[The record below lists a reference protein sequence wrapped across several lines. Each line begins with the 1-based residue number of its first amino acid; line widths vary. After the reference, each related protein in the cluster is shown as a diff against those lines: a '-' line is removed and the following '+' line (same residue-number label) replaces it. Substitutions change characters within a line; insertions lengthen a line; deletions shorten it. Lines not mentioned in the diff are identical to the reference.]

1 MARQTAAQKKAA
13 AAKKAAQAQKA
24 PATTTQTALATTGAT
39 MQPAPGA
46 TDQTGTT
53 DQAGTTGQAGATLAI
68 SLIDQAVA
76 FSMGDLDDE
85 AQAQAAFDLWD
96 LMGCV
101 ALPPKLAVAIFDCAH
116 DQGAKVCERLLGKV
130 GITRDEGEYDL
141 STLEDRD
148 IDELVRSFLAW
159 RLRRYAFTAAAATKM
174 LEWSQHIL
182 ALQALTIT
190 EPEETTQ
197 A

>member
-1 MARQTAAQKKAA
+1 MAKKTNAQMAKAKAA
-13 AAKKAAQAQKA
+13 AAAKAAQAQKTTTTA
-24 PATTTQTALATTGAT
+24 PATTGTTTQPATQTAPSTEVVINVT
-39 MQPAPGA
+39 P
-46 TDQTGTT
+46 
-53 DQAGTTGQAGATLAI
+53 

-76 FSMGDLDDE
+76 FSMGE
-85 AQAQAAFDLWD
+85 ITEKSEAQAAFDLWD
-96 LMGCV
+96 LMGCE
-101 ALPPKLAVAIFDCAH
+101 ALPPKLSVAVFDCAH

-130 GITRDEGEYDL
+130 GITRNEGEYDL
-141 STLEDRD
+141 SPLDDLD
-148 IDELVRSFLAW
+148 IDELVRGFLAW

-182 ALQALTIT
+182 ALQALIII

>member
-1 MARQTAAQKKAA
+1 MAKQTAAQKAKAA
-13 AAKKAAQAQKA
+13 AAKKKAAQAKA
-24 PATTTQTALATTGAT
+24 TQATQAPVTTTQPTPATTGAT
-39 MQPAPGA
+39 TQPAPG
-46 TDQTGTT
+46 TTSSTGVVIEVTP
-53 DQAGTTGQAGATLAI
+53 
-68 SLIDQAVA
+68 SLIDQAIA
-76 FSMGDLDDE
+76 FSMGELADE

-96 LMGCV
+96 LMGCE

-141 STLEDRD
+141 SPLDELS
-148 IDELVRSFLAW
+148 IDELVRGFLAW

-174 LEWSQHIL
+174 LEWSQHVL
-182 ALQALTIT
+182 ALQALIII
-190 EPEETTQ
+190 EPEETAQ

>member
-1 MARQTAAQKKAA
+1 MAKQTAAQKAKAKSAA
-13 AAKKAAQAQKA
+13 AAKATQAQKA
-24 PATTTQTALATTGAT
+24 PATAPATTGAT
-39 MQPAPGA
+39 TQPTPS
-46 TDQTGTT
+46 TELVIDVTP
-53 DQAGTTGQAGATLAI
+53 
-68 SLIDQAVA
+68 SLIDQAIA
-76 FSMGDLDDE
+76 FSMGELADE

-96 LMGCV
+96 GMGCE

-116 DQGAKVCERLLGKV
+116 DQGPKVCERLLGKV
-130 GITRDEGEYDL
+130 GITRNEGEYDL
-141 STLEDRD
+141 SPLDDLD
-148 IDELVRSFLAW
+148 IDELVRGFLAW

-182 ALQALTIT
+182 ALQALTII

>member
-1 MARQTAAQKKAA
+1 MAKQTAAQKAKAKAA
-13 AAKKAAQAQKA
+13 TAAKATQAQKA
-24 PATTTQTALATTGAT
+24 PATAPATTGAPVAQAPATTGAT
-39 MQPAPGA
+39 TQPTPAPA
-46 TDQTGTT
+46 PSTELVIDVTP
-53 DQAGTTGQAGATLAI
+53 
-68 SLIDQAVA
+68 SLIDQAIA
-76 FSMGDLDDE
+76 FSMGELADE

-96 LMGCV
+96 GMGCE

-116 DQGAKVCERLLGKV
+116 HQGPKVCERLLGKV
-130 GITRDEGEYDL
+130 DITRHDGEYDIIANDQGDL
-141 STLEDRD
+141 DHILRD
-148 IDELVRSFLAW
+148 FLAW

-182 ALQALTIT
+182 ALQALDII

>member
-1 MARQTAAQKKAA
+1 MAKQTAAQKAKAQTAA
-13 AAKKAAQAQKA
+13 AAKATQAQKA
-24 PATTTQTALATTGAT
+24 PATAPATTGAPVAQAPAT
-39 MQPAPGA
+39 TGAATQPTPAPS
-46 TDQTGTT
+46 TELVIDVTP
-53 DQAGTTGQAGATLAI
+53 
-68 SLIDQAVA
+68 SLIDQAIA
-76 FSMGDLDDE
+76 FSMGELADE

-96 LMGCV
+96 GMGCE

-116 DQGAKVCERLLGKV
+116 DQGPKVCERLLGKV
-130 GITRDEGEYDL
+130 GITRNEGEYNLSPLDDL
-141 STLEDRD
+141 D
-148 IDELVRSFLAW
+148 IDELVRGFLAW

-182 ALQALTIT
+182 ALQALTII